1 MSSKSTKARHR
12 RFDGHGN
19 VRVDGHPRWQLIC
32 DCGAVSKALNTHNSP
47 NALIKKFEQLGWEVG
62 LKQDVCPE
70 CQKKV
75 VASHVPLAKKAWQDM
90 MSPMV
95 RDESG
100 KASQFK
106 DLKTLAANLDD
117 AQAKELRRILREHNP
132 TAKPPRPKKAP
143 PPDDP
148 EYEKWL
154 ADDDSQSDP
163 SS

>member
-1 MSSKSTKARHR
+1 MSVGKSKKARFR
-12 RFDGHGN
+12 RFEGHGN
-19 VRVDGHPRWQLIC
+19 VRIDGHPRWQLIC
-32 DCGAVSKALNTHNSP
+32 DCGAASKALNTHNSP
-47 NALIKKFEQLGWEVG
+47 YALIKKFEQLGWEVG
-62 LKQDVCPE
+62 AKTDVCPE

-75 VASHVPLAKKAWQDM
+75 TASHAPLAKQAWADM

-117 AQAKELRRILREHNP
+117 EQAKELRKILREHNP
-132 TAKPPRPKKAP
+132 TTRPPRPKPEKPATM
-143 PPDDP
+143 DDL

-154 ADDDSQSDP
+154 SEDDKP
-163 SS
+163 